1 MHFGFT
7 PDQEAFRGR
16 VREELGAGD
25 IRAELDRLLADT
37 GREPDI
43 RPLYRALG
51 RRRLLAANW
60 PEEYGGQGATLTE
73 ASIVAEELARAGVP
87 DTLHVNTVQ
96 IVGMFLLHAGS
107 EQLKA
112 RYLPAVGEGRSF
124 ASVLYTEPEAGSDLA
139 GLRTTAVRDG
149 DDFVISGVKA
159 YNLKSDIT
167 DVALCAARTGAADGR
182 YQGITL
188 FMVAMDAPGV
198 RRETIAGIA
207 DEQFHRVVL
216 DEVRVPAA
224 DVVGEVGQGW
234 QLLTQA
240 LAVERTGLDYSLK
253 AESWYAAVVAG
264 GLEAAELERGGRFG
278 AEVEAAR
285 LHTWWVLGQL
295 DLGLD
300 EADTTS
306 AAVAKYVTSELAR
319 EVAAWANTLP
329 PSAASPSLEAAY
341 REAPGLTFSAGTSE
355 MMLQIVAA
363 GEGGGTGAASE
374 AAEDTLTRHL
384 RQAIRTRF
392 ASAAERKL
400 GADAVHGPPAVDGT
414 SCPSW
419 PALAEIGAPGFE
431 VPADAGGLG
440 LGLPG
445 SLVVCEEL
453 GRAALSGPY
462 RATALTADVAGLCAD
477 GAHEAVL
484 QGLSAGELTVTADV
498 FGAAGRLAAQ
508 SADGG
513 WTVSLRPVD
522 TTHEPD
528 TTHRLLLL
536 ETPDGLVPA
545 LLPTELPTD
554 AAAVSGADATVDVFV
569 PHTSALGRPSPAQWA
584 ELTARA
590 RIRQAAYL
598 LGLAEGAHA
607 AARAHTL
614 RREQFG
620 SVLHDFQGVS
630 FALARAATRL
640 ETVRLAVRRA
650 GELADEDRTAE
661 RAAVDALA
669 LAADAAAEVTATAV
683 HVCGVRGLTA
693 ELPVQRHYRLARTE
707 TVRMGAPAG
716 LFREAGR
723 LRLSGRDDLEL
734 LTAPTGTP

>member
-7 PDQEAFRGR
+7 RDQEAFRGR

-37 GREPDI
+37 GREPDV

-167 DVALCAARTGAADGR
+167 DVALCAARTGDPDGR

-295 DLGLD
+295 DRGLD

-329 PSAASPSLEAAY
+329 PSSPPAAATSTLEAAY

-374 AAEDTLTRHL
+374 AVEDTLTRHL

-392 ASAAERKL
+392 ASVAARKL
-400 GADAVHGPPAVDGT
+400 GVDAVHGAPAVDGA

-419 PALAEIGAPGFE
+419 PALVEIGAPGFE

-453 GRAALSGPY
+453 GRAALGGPY
-462 RATALTADVAGLCAD
+462 RATALTADVVGLCAAD

-484 QGLSAGELTVTADV
+484 NGLSSGELTVSADA
-498 FGAAGRLAAQ
+498 FGAGKPLAAQ
-508 SADGG
+508 PADGG
-513 WTVSLRPVD
+513 WTVSLKAVD
-522 TTHEPD
+522 GTRAGAHEPD
-528 TTHRLLLL
+528 TTHRLLFL
-536 ETPDGLVPA
+536 ETADGVVVA
-545 LLPTELPTD
+545 LLPTD
-554 AAAVSGADATVDVFV
+554 DVGAHGDVFV
-569 PHTSALGRPSPAQWA
+569 PHGCALGRPSPARWP

-630 FALARAATRL
+630 FALARAATRV
-640 ETVRLAVRRA
+640 ETVRLAVLRA
-650 GELADEDRTAE
+650 GELADEDRPAA
-661 RAAVDALA
+661 RAALDALA
-669 LAADAAAEVTATAV
+669 LAAETAADVTATAV

-723 LRLSGRDDLEL
+723 LRLSGGDDLEL

>member
-7 PDQEAFRGR
+7 PDQEAFRVR

-37 GREPDI
+37 GREPDV

-112 RYLPAVGEGRSF
+112 RHLPAVGEGRSF

-149 DDFVISGVKA
+149 DHFVISGVKA

-167 DVALCAARTGAADGR
+167 DVALCAARTGAPDGR

-216 DEVRVPAA
+216 DEVRVPAD

-285 LHTWWVLGQL
+285 LHTWWVLKQL
-295 DLGLD
+295 DQGLD

-329 PSAASPSLEAAY
+329 SSLSAAAASTLKAAY

-363 GEGGGTGAASE
+363 GEGGGTGAATE
-374 AAEDTLTRHL
+374 AVEDTLTRHL

-392 ASAAERKL
+392 ASVAARDI
-400 GADAVHGPPAVDGT
+400 GTDAVHGAPALDGA

-431 VPADAGGLG
+431 VPAEAGGLG

-453 GRAALSGPY
+453 GRAALGGPY
-462 RATALTADVAGLCAD
+462 RATALTADVAGLCAAD

-484 QGLSAGELTVTADV
+484 SGLSAGELTVSAHS
-498 FGAAGRLAAQ
+498 FGAGQPLAAHP
-508 SADGG
+508 ADGG
-513 WTVSLRPVD
+513 WTVSLKAAED
-522 TTHEPD
+522 THEPD
-528 TTHRLLLL
+528 TTHRLLFL
-536 ETPDGLVPA
+536 ETADGVVAA
-545 LLPTELPTD
+545 LLPTDGP
-554 AAAVSGADATVDVFV
+554 GAHGDVFV
-569 PHTSALGRPSPAQWA
+569 SHGHVLGRPSPAQWT

-620 SVLHDFQGVS
+620 AVLHDFQGVS
-630 FALARAATRL
+630 FALARAATRV
-640 ETVRLAVRRA
+640 ETVRLAVLRA
-650 GELADEDRTAE
+650 GELADEDRPAA
-661 RAAVDALA
+661 RAALDALA
-669 LAADAAAEVTATAV
+669 LAAETAAEVTATAV

-723 LRLSGRDDLEL
+723 LRLSGGNDLEL

>member
-16 VREELGAGD
+16 VREELGADD
-25 IRAELDRLLADT
+25 IRAELDRLAADT
-37 GREPDI
+37 GREPDV

-60 PEEYGGQGATLTE
+60 PREYGGRGTTPAE

-107 EQLKA
+107 DRLKA
-112 RYLPAVGEGRSF
+112 RYLPAIGEGRSC

-167 DVALCAARTGAADGR
+167 DVALCAARTGAPDGR

-224 DVVGEVGQGW
+224 DVVGAVGQGW

-253 AESWYAAVVAG
+253 AEAWYAAVVAG
-264 GLEAAELERGGRFG
+264 GVQPEELERCGRFG

-285 LHTWWVLGQL
+285 LHTWRVLGQL
-295 DLGLD
+295 KRGLD
-300 EADTTS
+300 EADTTC
-306 AAVAKYVTSELAR
+306 AAVAKYVTSEAAR
-319 EVAAWANTLP
+319 SVAAWANSLP
-329 PSAASPSLEAAY
+329 PTPASVSATLLEAAY

-355 MMLQIVAA
+355 MMLQIAAA

-384 RQAIRTRF
+384 RQALRTRF
-392 ASAAERKL
+392 TSVTAAL
-400 GADAVHGPPAVDGT
+400 GSGAEAVHGTPARDGA

-419 PALAEIGAPGFE
+419 SALADIGAPGFE
-431 VPADAGGLG
+431 VPAEAGGLG

-462 RATALTADVAGLCAD
+462 RATALTADAVRLCAD
-477 GAHEAVL
+477 DSAHEKVL
-484 QGLSAGELTVTADV
+484 QGLNTGELTVCADS
-498 FGAAGRLAAQ
+498 FGAADPLVAPAAE
-508 SADGG
+508 GG
-513 WTVSLRPVD
+513 WTVPLRSADAP
-522 TTHEPD
+522 PD
-528 TTHRLLLL
+528 TTHRLLFLAA
-536 ETPDGLVPA
+536 EDGLAPV
-545 LLPTELPTD
+545 LIPTD
-554 AAAVSGADATVDVFV
+554 EATSGLIDVFV
-569 PHTSALGRPSPAQWA
+569 PHSRALGRLSPEQWT
-584 ELTARA
+584 ELVARA

-598 LGLAEGAHA
+598 LGMAGGAHA
-607 AARAHTL
+607 AARAYAL

-630 FALARAATRL
+630 FALARAAARV
-640 ETVRLAVRRA
+640 ETVRLAVLRA
-650 GELADEDRTAE
+650 GELADAGRPAE

-669 LAADAAAEVTATAV
+669 LAAETVADVTATAV

-707 TVRMGAPAG
+707 AVRMGAPAG

-723 LRLSGRDDLEL
+723 LRLSGRADLEL
-734 LTAPTGTP
+734 LTAPTALRTT

>member
-7 PDQEAFRGR
+7 ADQEAFRGR
-16 VREELGAGD
+16 VREELGAD
-25 IRAELDRLLADT
+25 DVRAELERLAADT
-37 GREPDI
+37 GREPDV

-60 PEEYGGQGATLTE
+60 PREYGGRDATLAE

-107 EQLKA
+107 ERLKA

-149 DDFVISGVKA
+149 DDFLLSGVKA
-159 YNLKSDIT
+159 YNLKSDVT
-167 DVALCAARTGAADGR
+167 DIALCAARTGAPDGR

-224 DVVGEVGQGW
+224 DVVGGVGQGW

-253 AESWYAAVVAG
+253 AESWYAAVTAG
-264 GLEAAELERGGRFG
+264 GLEPEEMERCGRFG

-295 DLGLD
+295 GRGLD
-300 EADTTS
+300 EADTTC
-306 AAVAKYVTSELAR
+306 AAVAKYVTSE
-319 EVAAWANTLP
+319 VAGSVAEWASTLP
-329 PSAASPSLEAAY
+329 PSSRPAAAASTLEAAY

-363 GEGGGTGAASE
+363 GESGGTGAASE

-384 RQAIRTRF
+384 RQALRSRF
-392 ASAAERKL
+392 ASVTAALKL
-400 GADAVHGPPAVDGT
+400 GADAVHGAPAVDGT
-414 SCPSW
+414 SCPGW
-419 PALAEIGAPGFE
+419 PALVEIGAPGFE

-462 RATALTADVAGLCAD
+462 RATALTADVVGLCVAD
-477 GAHEAVL
+477 GAHETVL
-484 QGLSAGELTVTADV
+484 HGLSSGELTVEAGS
-498 FGAAGRLAAQ
+498 FGAAEPLAAHP
-508 SADGG
+508 ADGG
-513 WTVSLRPVD
+513 WTVSLSATD
-522 TTHEPD
+522 GANEPD
-528 TTHRLLLL
+528 TTHRLLFLK
-536 ETPDGLVPA
+536 TADGLVPA
-545 LLPTELPTD
+545 LLPTDGL
-554 AAAVSGADATVDVFV
+554 GARVDVFV
-569 PHTSALGRPSPAQWA
+569 PHDCALGRPSPAQWA

-640 ETVRLAVRRA
+640 ETVRLAVLRA
-650 GELADEDRTAE
+650 GELADEDRPAG

-669 LAADAAAEVTATAV
+669 LAAETAAEVTASAV

-707 TVRMGAPAG
+707 AVRMGASAG

-723 LRLSGRDDLEL
+723 LRLSGRADLEL
-734 LTAPTGTP
+734 LTAPPGSP